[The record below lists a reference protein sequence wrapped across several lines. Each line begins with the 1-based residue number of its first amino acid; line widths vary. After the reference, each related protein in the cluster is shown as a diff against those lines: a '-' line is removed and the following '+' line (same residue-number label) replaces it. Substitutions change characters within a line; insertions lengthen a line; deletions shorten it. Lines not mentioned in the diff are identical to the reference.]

1 MQNIPNFQNIRTSV
15 KNCLNCN
22 TSQFFTSFQQLCYQI
37 TTENIQDIKDMGKLY
52 NELYYIFPLIKQ
64 RLQTYLEMF
73 TIPLN
78 NNIISSLQFLKT
90 IPLPGIIDDYLD
102 ELVYLCFKHCLQYTS
117 SLKEFNQYVE
127 CLLQFINDDTILHPH
142 VMYMKKYIPN
152 LSQFIASP
160 SILPQFDDFQI
171 ILSNNKSLVDYFMRQ
186 LRITI
191 QLNKPTTSQALL
203 TFLLNIS
210 KNLCII
216 DGSLYLCKM
225 CLDLL
230 DNQFQNISIDDYLNC
245 LQQKQIQ
252 FKCFENKQWGKATT
266 PTFQKLNDNERG
278 LYPFAL
284 FKLIAMQYGDT
295 LLEMYEKRLAQQLLH
310 CTISDLNE
318 HIESYTFLK
327 KNLFGK
333 IHHVKSSTNT
343 DVFKTIVITPAYWP
357 ELTPISFTD
366 IPSILAWKQQ
376 NIKLYK
382 QQHPQQ
388 HLHYTQNGTVKIRY
402 TSINNITSIHVVTP
416 LQATALKIIIECTN
430 GVFLTELSQML
441 SIDTEVLTKAL
452 LYWVDSKVIIAEE
465 HMNSV
470 LLQKN

>member
-102 ELVYLCFKHCLQYTS
+102 ELVYSCFKHCLQYTS

-142 VMYMKKYIPN
+142 
-152 LSQFIASP
+152 
-160 SILPQFDDFQI
+160 
-171 ILSNNKSLVDYFMRQ
+171 SLVDYFMRE

-327 KNLFGK
+327 KNLFGEDSPCQ
-333 IHHVKSSTNT
+333 VMFRDLEVSLRSSTNT

-416 LQATALKIIIECTN
+416 LQATALK
-430 GVFLTELSQML
+430 L
-441 SIDTEVLTKAL
+441 
-452 LYWVDSKVIIAEE
+452 
-465 HMNSV
+465 
-470 LLQKN
+470 